1 MIDTTNIELYKRTA
15 NWNGILKTCHCTTSS
30 ISDEI
35 LSSYDKQLLLDV
47 AIAYSQLSNMRRI
60 KDAKTHK
67 TIGYNEKEADDCFVC
82 ANTIYDKVLVKDQR
96 NTIALQSKAYNYYKY
111 ILYYFG
117 VNRKEINSMQHIDI
131 ADCYKQI
138 NLLYK
143 QLLTVP
149 KLSSCSQIKA
159 RYRRGK
165 AWSELIFKGFD
176 NIAQKI
182 ILSLTMPRY
191 KIRLHAIVDFTF
203 VIDEYQKLTENE
215 QKSVYSLYIKS
226 LYNLGKL
233 YSTTVYDN
241 AMQIIPNTGN
251 KTILQIFAENSADKK
266 LSEYRFSCKIES
278 LSQSEMYFKN
288 ILEEYKIEP
297 FKKIDMQTLVKNSKD
312 SPISPKDV
320 FYQMGNLYNKW
331 YRIFAISNK
340 RRDIA
345 LAKGYS
351 GIYFYFTALQYCLW
365 CKKLH
370 IPHAHFE
377 YVPKY
382 MGMLTTIMGIKNDDK
397 HIVHMHSLF
406 KEILK

>member
-15 NWNGILKTCHCTTSS
+15 NWNGILKACHCTTSS

-35 LSSYDKQLLLDV
+35 LSSYNKQLLLDT

-60 KDAKTHK
+60 KDTKTHK
-67 TIGYNEKEADDCFVC
+67 AIGYNEKEADNCFVC
-82 ANTIYDKVLVKDQR
+82 ANTIYDKVLTKDPK

-117 VNRKEINSMQHIDI
+117 VNRKEVKSMQHIDI
-131 ADCYKQI
+131 IDCYNQM
-138 NLLYK
+138 NLLYER
-143 QLLTVP
+143 LLNVP

-176 NIAQKI
+176 DTAKNIISFLA
-182 ILSLTMPRY
+182 MPRY
-191 KIRLHAIVDFTF
+191 KIRSHAITDFKF
-203 VIDEYQKLTENE
+203 VIDEYPELIENE
-215 QKSVYSLYIKS
+215 QKSIYNLYIKS

-233 YSTTVYDN
+233 YSAAIYDN
-241 AMQIIPNTGN
+241 AIQIIPDTGN
-251 KTILQIFAENSADKK
+251 KTILQLFIENPADKK
-266 LSEYRFSCKIES
+266 LSIYRFSCKIEF
-278 LSQSEMYFKN
+278 LSQSEMYFKS
-288 ILEEYKIEP
+288 ILKEYKIES
-297 FKKIDMQTLVKNSKD
+297 FKEIDMQTLVKNSKD
-312 SPISPKDV
+312 LPISPKDV
-320 FYQMGNLYNKW
+320 FYQIGNLYNKW

-340 RRDIA
+340 RRDIV

-351 GIYFYFTALQYCLW
+351 GIYFYFAALQYCLW

-377 YVPKY
+377 YIPKY
-382 MGMLTTIMGIKNDDK
+382 MGMLMTTMGIKNNDN
-397 HIVHMHSLF
+397 HITHMHSLF
-406 KEILK
+406 KRVLK